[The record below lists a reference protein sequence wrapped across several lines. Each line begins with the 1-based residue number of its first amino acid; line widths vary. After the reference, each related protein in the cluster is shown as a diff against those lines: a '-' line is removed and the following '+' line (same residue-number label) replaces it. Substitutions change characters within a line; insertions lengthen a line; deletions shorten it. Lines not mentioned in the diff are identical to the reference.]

1 MGTRNRA
8 FAVFHRVVLDQRS
21 AIDHQAIAGG
31 NLFSHAGNVLAD
43 CHLFKKRIRYDSS
56 PFDISME
63 TWDLS
68 AKWPEKFGGC
78 TLKVRELKPNLMSL
92 VVENKDGNSS
102 QLGKDKTVRA
112 SWLETIPSPP
122 ERWTAKSNEKSNEIR
137 DHRSLIVECEYPMWK
152 VANILWKLKRG
163 GSLVEDATVYI
174 DCALKVTEVPHYQWS
189 QQFVYYFLH
198 YGKFIRLLR
207 FDRAG
212 LVVSGNV
219 DIRKISTLLAIGVR
233 KQPSNPT
240 SRKYHN
246 I

>member
-8 FAVFHRVVLDQRS
+8 FAVFRRVVLDQRF

-31 NLFSHAGNVLAD
+31 NLYSHAGNVLAD
-43 CHLFKKRIRYDSS
+43 CQLFQETHPIWVST
-56 PFDISME
+56 FDISME
-63 TWDLS
+63 TWDPS

-78 TLKVRELKPNLMSL
+78 TLKVRELKPNLTSL
-92 VVENKDGNSS
+92 VAGNKDGNSS

-174 DCALKVTEVPHYQWS
+174 DCALKVYWGAPLPMEST
-189 QQFVYYFLH
+189 
-198 YGKFIRLLR
+198 IRLLLP
-207 FDRAG
+207 A
-212 LVVSGNV
+212 L
-219 DIRKISTLLAIGVR
+219 RKIHKASAFRSSWSCCEWKCWYQKNFYAACYRCSQTT
-233 KQPSNPT
+233 Q
-240 SRKYHN
+240 YHYVKEVL
-246 I
+246 